1 MSRMSAIAARTAV
14 ASGLVLAMAAPAV
27 ASAAPASADS
37 GAPAKIVR
45 TYDVRVN
52 DGVLAKG
59 STVQAKAV
67 VSNPESSVQDWWSKG
82 TIAKVVRKGVNG
94 TYEMPYT
101 SQGYRCT
108 PSVNGQTASFTCK
121 LRGGDV
127 ATTIKLTFNARYAG

>member
-1 MSRMSAIAARTAV
+1 MSRISVITARTAV
-14 ASGLVLAMAAPAV
+14 AAGLVLAMAVPAV
-27 ASAAPASADS
+27 ASAAPASS
-37 GAPAKIVR
+37 APAKIVR
-45 TYDVRVN
+45 NYDVRVN

-59 STVQAKAV
+59 RTVQAKV
-67 VSNPESSVQDWWSKG
+67 VVRNPESSVEDWWSKA

-94 TYEMPYT
+94 GYEI

-127 ATTIKLTFNARYAG
+127 TTAIKLTFNARYAG